1 MCTRF
6 AAEAASV
13 RRGTSEHLREPLA
26 RLLGRHVVDA
36 QDVDLGV
43 VVGRVLAGNTVDLL
57 VRRRRVL
64 RRSRYLRLDGDAITV
79 SGGRFV
85 YHPHAAHLRGMP
97 AIVGIAPLA
106 GRVPPGDAA

>member
-6 AAEAASV
+6 AVEAASV
-13 RRGTSEHLREPLA
+13 EREAIGDLRQPLA
-26 RLLGRHVVDA
+26 RLLGMYVVDA
-36 QDVDLGV
+36 QGIDIGV

-85 YHPHAAHLRGMP
+85 YHPHAVQLRGMP
-97 AIVGIAPLA
+97 AIVGIAPVA

>member
-1 MCTRF
+1 MCSRF
-6 AAEAASV
+6 TAEAASV
-13 RRGTSEHLREPLA
+13 KRGAFGDLRQPLA
-26 RLLGRHVVDA
+26 RLLGMHVVDA
-36 QDVDLGV
+36 QGIDLGV

-64 RRSRYLRLDGDAITV
+64 RRSRYLRLEGDAITV

-85 YHPHAAHLRGMP
+85 HHPQAVQLRAMP
-97 AIVGIAPLA
+97 AVVGVAPLA